1 VEDDGEDN
9 KSEFVKFWVF
19 FDDVLEDDGVRRN
32 WSDIDFDSEDEV
44 RLDVSDDDLEVDGSE
59 KDDFD

>member
-9 KSEFVKFWVF
+9 KSEVVKFWLF
-19 FDDVLEDDGVRRN
+19 LDDIPEDDGVRRN
-32 WSDIDFDSEDEV
+32 WFDMDFESEDKG
-44 RLDVSDDDLEVDGSE
+44 RSDDGDDDLEVDESG